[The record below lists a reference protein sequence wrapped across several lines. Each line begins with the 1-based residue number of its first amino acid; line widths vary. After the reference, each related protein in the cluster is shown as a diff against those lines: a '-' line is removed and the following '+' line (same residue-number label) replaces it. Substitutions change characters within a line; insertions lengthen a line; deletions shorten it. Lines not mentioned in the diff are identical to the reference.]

1 MYLFFSLVDKI
12 NYKAVPLPKGLN
24 IFKLLRA
31 LGIMD
36 FVKEL
41 CMSRIGRY
49 TIAYSN
55 QPVVAG
61 FGSVAGKK
69 ESEGP
74 LKEYFHKIEY
84 DTKLGC
90 DTWEQAES
98 MLQKEAIQIALE
110 KAQISGELIQLAFGG
125 DLLNQCIST
134 GYSIRGFNIPFLG
147 QYGACSTMVQSLILA
162 GLMVDGG
169 YCKNSLAVT
178 SSHFCSAERQFR
190 FPLEYGGQ
198 RTPTAQWTVTGSGA
212 IVVSRYG
219 NGPRLKH
226 CTIGKVVDMGVTDIN
241 NMGAAMAPAACDT
254 IKSFL
259 IDTKTKPSDY
269 DLILTGDLGRTGS
282 QLLLELLQKENID
295 ISRLHNDCGMMIY
308 DIEKQDV
315 HAGGS
320 GCGCCGSVLCGY
332 ILENMC
338 KGKLKNILV
347 AATGALMSPTANQQG
362 ESTPGI
368 AHLIHLEI

>member
-1 MYLFFSLVDKI
+1 MYLFFALVDKI
-12 NYKAVPLPKGLN
+12 NYKAVLLPKGLN

-259 IDTKTKPSDY
+259 IDTKTKPSDF